1 MPNPA
6 MGARFFGSLKP
17 GRVRLELPGLHTCE
31 FPKKKE
37 AFLEFGVDS
46 GLGFGFLGV
55 QGVGLRAV

>member
-17 GRVRLELPGLHTCE
+17 GRARLELPGLHTCE

-37 AFLEFGVDS
+37 AFWSL
-46 GLGFGFLGV
+46 GLI
-55 QGVGLRAV
+55 AV